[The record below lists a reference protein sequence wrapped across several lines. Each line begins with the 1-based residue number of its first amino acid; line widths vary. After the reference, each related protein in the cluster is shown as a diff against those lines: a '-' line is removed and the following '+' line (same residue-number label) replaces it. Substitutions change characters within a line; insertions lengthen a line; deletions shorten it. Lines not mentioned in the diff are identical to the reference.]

1 MSVVHISASKKRK
14 QRLHMAQATGLK
26 YFRVI
31 DGNTISFVFQ
41 SISRAEH
48 NYWHCALAE
57 MTIMQALRPHCLLEG
72 IAHPKMSECCN

>member
-14 QRLHMAQATGLK
+14 QRLHMAQATDLK

-41 SISRAEH
+41 SINRAEH

-57 MTIMQALRPHCLLEG
+57 MTIGLETTLSLG
-72 IAHPKMSECCN
+72 RDSTPKNE